1 MTSTPPTFGPGTQFY
16 LPELARRIPVTCH
29 PHVEDIKAKSNA
41 WVRSRLGFA
50 LSDRAAM
57 DAFCACEY
65 ALWTSLLFPT
75 LVTDRTVD
83 VADWT
88 QYFFLFDN
96 VCSGAGH
103 LARRT
108 DGARELF
115 SAIKA
120 VMEGRAVPID
130 TSYAAPFEE
139 IWSRITSQMSPRQRE
154 RFAAS
159 VICFI
164 DGCFSEVRS
173 RAAGRVFDYDTY
185 MATRRNSVGGK
196 MYFVLVEY
204 GLLIDLADDLPGPL
218 PGTGALGEL
227 IGTTLDYLILTND
240 LFSFR
245 AECAKND
252 YVNAVSAFIV
262 QDGLS
267 LQGAID
273 KVCEVA
279 DDHERKFLAQRAAIL
294 DSHLGHRADV
304 QAYVE
309 VLGWMMSGNLHWS
322 YLTPRYHGANHI
334 WNGATS
340 GRVTLHPDRTIFELT
355 ARSRPTT

>member
-1 MTSTPPTFGPGTQFY
+1 MNSPAFEPGTQFY
-16 LPELARRIPVTCH
+16 LPELARHIPVRCH
-29 PHVEDIKAKSNA
+29 PQVDDIIAKSNK
-41 WVRSRLGFA
+41 WVRSHFGFA
-50 LSDRAAM
+50 IPDRAAM
-57 DAFCACEY
+57 DAFCADGY

-75 LVTDRTVD
+75 LADDRTVD
-83 VADWT
+83 IADWT

-103 LARRT
+103 LARRA

-115 SAIKA
+115 SAITA
-120 VMEGRAVPID
+120 VMEGRKIPTDYIYV
-130 TSYAAPFEE
+130 APFEE
-139 IWSRITSQMSPRQRE
+139 LWSRIAVRMPPRQRD

-159 VICFI
+159 VACFV

-173 RAAGRVFDYDTY
+173 RAEGRVLDYETY
-185 MATRRNSVGGK
+185 MATRRNSAGGK

-204 GLLIDLADDLPGPL
+204 GLNVDLTDDLPGPL
-218 PGTGALGEL
+218 PGAGALGEL

-245 AECAKND
+245 EECAKND
-252 YVNAVSAFIV
+252 YVNSVPALIV
-262 QDGLS
+262 QDGLD

-279 DDHERKFLAQRAAIL
+279 DDYERKFLAQRTAIL
-294 DSHLGHRADV
+294 ESPLGCRSDV
-304 QAYVE
+304 QAYVDG
-309 VLGWMMSGNLHWS
+309 LGWMMSGNLHWS
-322 YLTPRYHGANHI
+322 YLTPRYHGAGHV

-340 GRVTLHPDRTIFELT
+340 GRVTLHPDRTVFEP
-355 ARSRPTT
+355 AHR